1 MLKPSKRKINKV
13 IIEIGHPNDVHQFKY
28 LYSELLNSGIDVL
41 FLVKKKD
48 IVIELMDAYCLP
60 YKVFAKTPSGF
71 LRKVLSLPWF
81 NFKYFLFAR
90 KFKPDIILS
99 RNSPHS
105 AHYAF
110 FMGVSHFGFA
120 DTENSGF
127 ADRLAVPFIK
137 YFFTSTS
144 YLKSFPRYHFRYPGY
159 IETWYLHPK
168 RYKPNP
174 DVLKMLEV
182 KEGEKYFILRFVSW
196 QAHHDRGLTGLTD
209 EFKIRL
215 VNLLQDYG
223 KVFISSE
230 KPLPTELERYRFSL
244 PPQYMHDALYYAS
257 LFYGESATMAS
268 ECAMLGTPAFFLD
281 PRELG
286 YIKEQ
291 QEKYGLVNYYKTDL
305 NSLNASIEHIK
316 KTFALY
322 SLSNHYKEKA
332 LKMHNEI
339 IDPVSFFLWLVI
351 EFPTSMEKIIKNP
364 EIIKSFK

>member
-60 YKVFAKTPSGF
+60 YKVFGITPNGLF
-71 LRKVLSLPWF
+71 RKLFSIPVFTYRYLMIAI
-81 NFKYFLFAR
+81 KY
-90 KFKPDIILS
+90 KPDVILS
-99 RNSPHS
+99 RVSPHS
-105 AHYAF
+105 
-110 FMGVSHFGFA
+110 GIVSFILRIPHIGFT
-120 DTENSGF
+120 DTENVGF
-127 ADRLAVPFIK
+127 LDTFSVPFTNII
-137 YFFTSTS
+137 FTSES
-144 YLKSFPRYHFRYPGY
+144 YKKEYKRHHFRYPGY

-244 PPQYMHDALYYAS
+244 PPQYMHDALYYATI
-257 LFYGESATMAS
+257 FYGESATMAS

-316 KTFALY
+316 KTF
-322 SLSNHYKEKA
+322 
-332 LKMHNEI
+332 
-339 IDPVSFFLWLVI
+339 
-351 EFPTSMEKIIKNP
+351 
-364 EIIKSFK
+364 